1 VSAPKLHSQSV
12 VKVISEYSSYIKEAP
27 SCTNWYSWFWLFHLC
42 RICMTGLMYPSC
54 VKIRTGR
61 VILKHW
67 TVLPRAD
74 SWLLILLVPY
84 MNLVTWLAAKV
95 RPDLEY

>member
-42 RICMTGLMYPSC
+42 RICMTGLIYPSC
-54 VKIRTGR
+54 VKSRTGR
-61 VILKHW
+61 VILKIEQSSQEPIHGFLYFLSHIW
-67 TVLPRAD
+67 IL
-74 SWLLILLVPY
+74 WLG
-84 MNLVTWLAAKV
+84 
-95 RPDLEY
+95 